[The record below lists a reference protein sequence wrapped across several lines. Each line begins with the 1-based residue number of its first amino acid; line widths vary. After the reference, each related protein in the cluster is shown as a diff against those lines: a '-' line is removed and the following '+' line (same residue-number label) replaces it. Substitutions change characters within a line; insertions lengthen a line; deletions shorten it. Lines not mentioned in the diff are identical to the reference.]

1 MYSILSDEHER
12 WPPDSGSADASSK
25 AESKFL
31 DQPGIPFWFKS
42 NTYNGMVL
50 SIWSRTS
57 SRAAKF
63 QKRELWRLFCE
74 EIACF
79 TFGKLG
85 SKDDRFADDD
95 VDGMAQ
101 RAASQVVVD
110 EGRDYSGFGQAEPNG
125 HVFRSI
131 VKK

>member
-1 MYSILSDEHER
+1 
-12 WPPDSGSADASSK
+12 
-25 AESKFL
+25 
-31 DQPGIPFWFKS
+31 
-42 NTYNGMVL
+42 V
-50 SIWSRTS
+50 
-57 SRAAKF
+57 
-63 QKRELWRLFCE
+63 

-85 SKDDRFADDD
+85 SEDDRFAVDD

-125 HVFRSI
+125 HVFRPI
-131 VKK
+131 IQQKGHRVTRLEAAIDENVGHFVAQLVNL